1 MIPER
6 PFQLGAFCDSTQYW
20 PQGWLPMA
28 ASRGKQL
35 SKTHFTFYRAGC
47 RAALVSLRYSQQQHT
62 HTPAARLL
70 RGPPASHPTARRSR
84 DREPPVHTVPRPHR
98 NHHGQTPPARRT
110 AARRGDPR
118 RHTGAAAPGPHPWVP
133 LPRPARRS
141 PGEDDPK
148 AALPL
153 ALPPLPSPLHPARR
167 SPTRACTVPMAAR
180 AGGRSAGAD
189 AGTLRSR
196 PQRGGGHDR
205 RPRPSA
211 HWAMEEEGAGRGG
224 GARMRESSAG
234 SWGAAP
240 GVACGGEA

>member
-1 MIPER
+1 MIPCSIGLR
-6 PFQLGAFCDSTQYW
+6 VGSPWLL
-20 PQGWLPMA
+20 QGESSLA
-28 ASRGKQL
+28 KHTL
-35 SKTHFTFYRAGC
+35 HFTEQGADLLWFLCDTASSNAR
-47 RAALVSLRYSQQQHT
+47 LS

-70 RGPPASHPTARRSR
+70 RGPPASHPKARRSR

-153 ALPPLPSPLHPARR
+153 ALPPLPFPLHPARR

-196 PQRGGGHDR
+196 PQHRGGHDR

-224 GARMRESSAG
+224 WRPDAG
-234 SWGAAP
+234 ELSRKLGCRSWGSVWRR
-240 GVACGGEA
+240 GVGA